1 MKKLKN
7 NFVIEKVICQGGPA
21 TNELLLKANSVEKLI
36 TVKIPF
42 ILQPGSLQFWEML
55 L

>member
-7 NFVIEKVICQGGPA
+7 HFGIEKVICQGGPT
-21 TNELLLKANSVEKLI
+21 TNELLLKANLIEKLI
-36 TVKIPF
+36 IVKIPF
-42 ILQPGSLQFWEML
+42 ILQPGSLHFWEML

>member
-7 NFVIEKVICQGGPA
+7 HYGIEKVISQGGSI
-21 TNELLLKANSVEKLI
+21 TNELLLKANLVEKLI
-36 TVKIPF
+36 IVKIPF